1 MFSDIIR
8 ILRNPSL
15 ISTYNTGLVQ
25 TKAYRTLQAET
36 KRLLQPYGITT
47 VEWAMLGVLY
57 DNPNGLRFLPLAEV
71 LGVEQSFVT
80 VLTAKLK
87 KKGLVQ
93 VVIDEH
99 DRRHK
104 WILLTSSAKPF
115 VKKVE
120 KVVRNGVRPILGDL
134 TRKDILTYLKVLER
148 IVDYSEK
155 GIKNRYDKIA

>member
-8 ILRNPSL
+8 IMRNPSL
-15 ISTYNTGLVQ
+15 ITTYNTGLVQ
-25 TKAYRTLQAET
+25 TKAYRVLQVET
-36 KRLLQPYGITT
+36 KRLLKPYGISS

-57 DNPNGLRFLPLAEV
+57 DNPNGLQFLPLAEV

-87 KKGLVQ
+87 KKDFVE
-93 VVIDEH
+93 VVVDEH

-104 WILLTSSAKPF
+104 WIILTSTGKTF

-120 KVVRNGVRPILGDL
+120 KIVRDGVRPILAGISH
-134 TRKDILTYLKVLER
+134 KDILTYLKVLER

-155 GIKNRYDKIA
+155 G